1 MTEVSRRPYRIGGLF
16 KYSAITNK
24 QLSEMTGYSEVHL
37 SNVFRGVQ
45 PFSKN
50 LAKLLEPVAKAHMTK
65 TDYATFKE
73 LINQELGCV

>member
-1 MTEVSRRPYRIGGLF
+1 MSEVSRRPYRIGGLF

-24 QLSEMTGYSEVHL
+24 QLSDMTGYSEVHI
-37 SNVFRGVQ
+37 SNVFRGVH

-50 LAKLLEPVAKAHMTK
+50 LVVTLDAVAKVHMTK
-65 TDYATFKE
+65 EDYATFKE